1 LLFYNI
7 LFFSF
12 NVKFHFYS
20 RSIRATTRSRKDG
33 RVTNNDGWESN
44 RSGSSSKESDR
55 DQDRNRNDG
64 YGRKEDEDGDRSDR
78 DGRYGNGRESKDG
91 VESKDGGTGRRSDQN
106 EYDDL
111 RQKAFGR
118 GVAIRKRT
126 IPISFR
132 SAHHGHTVAL
142 LQVHVKPRPFV
153 VHRTF
158 RFHQSENEFLK
169 RRILITP
176 HGQIK
181 GQHPYV
187 QQPSRIGLNS
197 NDPMSTAPPTLPA
210 KFIHCPA
217 NDVVVEWRD
226 QKGKYNSNSERESVQ
241 SRIWKSTC
249 RFFNFLLPPFLQI

>member
-1 LLFYNI
+1 SLYLQLYNYI
-7 LFFSF
+7 APASLGTTELTLRARETVSIPFVFLSF
-12 NVKFHFYS
+12 ASGPVTS
-20 RSIRATTRSRKDG
+20 DGRSIRATTRSRKDG

-44 RSGSSSKESDR
+44 RSGSSSSKESDR
-55 DQDRNRNDG
+55 DHDRNRNDG

-158 RFHQSENEFLK
+158 
-169 RRILITP
+169 
-176 HGQIK
+176 
-181 GQHPYV
+181 
-187 QQPSRIGLNS
+187 
-197 NDPMSTAPPTLPA
+197 
-210 KFIHCPA
+210 
-217 NDVVVEWRD
+217 
-226 QKGKYNSNSERESVQ
+226 
-241 SRIWKSTC
+241 
-249 RFFNFLLPPFLQI
+249 

>member
-1 LLFYNI
+1 MLFYNI

-12 NVKFHFYS
+12 NVKFYFYS

-55 DQDRNRNDG
+55 DHDRNRNDG

-197 NDPMSTAPPTLPA
+197 NGPMSTAPPTLSA

-226 QKGKYNSNSERESVQ
+226 QKGKY
-241 SRIWKSTC
+241 K
-249 RFFNFLLPPFLQI
+249 FK